1 MNHNRRDVNQKEIV
15 DALRGASYQVFI
27 TADIKNGFPDL
38 LAVSKYG
45 RACLLEVK
53 MPGAKLTEDETK
65 FFADCRM
72 PHTIVRSG
80 QEAVDYMR
88 YIDEDDE

>member
-1 MNHNRRDVNQKEIV
+1 MEHNRRDVNQREVV

-27 TADIKNGFPDL
+27 TADIKHGFPDL
-38 LAVSKYG
+38 LAVTKYG
-45 RACLLEVK
+45 RGVLLEVK
-53 MPGAKLTEDETK
+53 VPGAKLTEDETK
-65 FFADCRM
+65 FFAECRM

-88 YIDEDDE
+88 YMDEEDE